1 LVRDVRNMNQDVLPV
16 THGDFTMSYSRWSNS
31 TWYTFWSVSDAKCKE
46 DEVLSLWLSIDSTK
60 DWTYNELKSWTVET
74 VLENYK
80 DITQAEAEEAFEY
93 IKYFLEDVEKEYDTT
108 I

>member
-1 LVRDVRNMNQDVLPV
+1 
-16 THGDFTMSYSRWSNS
+16 MSYSRWGHS
-31 TWYTFWSVSDAKCKE
+31 TWYSFWSGSEASTKE
-46 DEVLSLWLSIDSTK
+46 DEILSLWADLAQAK
-60 DWTYNELKSWTVET
+60 DWSYSELKTWTVET
-74 VLENYK
+74 VLENYE